1 MNTTYF
7 FERRFTMRTIA
18 YFIGFVVI
26 TALTATPALAQD
38 KPADNMQIVREKIR
52 ADKKLVVAEAMGMTE
67 LEGKAFWPVYEA
79 YQRDLAKLN
88 DRTIKLIKDYAETY
102 GAMSD
107 EAARKLIDE
116 YMAIET
122 ERLKLRQSYLP
133 RFRQVLPEQKVLR
146 YYQVENKIKA
156 VVDYELAAGIPLAR

>member
-1 MNTTYF
+1 MKNIVYLVAF
-7 FERRFTMRTIA
+7 M
-18 YFIGFVVI
+18 VI
-26 TALTATPALAQD
+26 TVLAAAPALAQD

-52 ADKKLVVAEAMGMTE
+52 ADKKLVVAETMGMTE
-67 LEGKAFWPVYEA
+67 SEGKAFWPVYEA

-88 DRTIKLIKDYAETY
+88 DRTIKLIKDYAEKY